1 VPNLARQDQFVV
13 LLEEHK
19 KILFK
24 VASSYCRSSADRD
37 DLVQEMILQLWR
49 SFDRYDDRQRFS
61 TWMYRVSLNV
71 AISFYRREAPRSRA
85 TVPADDSIFDIAAT
99 ATDVVMLDDELRMLQ
114 RFIEQLDELDRALVI
129 LYLDGNRHD
138 TIAEVLGI
146 SESNVGTKISR
157 IKQRIRREW
166 GNHSTKEHTHGAR

>member
-1 VPNLARQDQFVV
+1 MPKRPQQDRFLV

-24 VASSYCRSSADRD
+24 IASLYCRNPGDRD
-37 DLVQEMILQLWR
+37 DLVQEMTLQLWR
-49 SFDRYDDRQRFS
+49 SFGRYDDRQRFS

-71 AISFYRREAPRSRA
+71 AISFYRREARRSRA
-85 TVPADDSIFDIAAT
+85 TVPASDGILDIAARE
-99 ATDVVMLDDELRMLQ
+99 TDSAALDDDLRVLQ
-114 RFIEQLDELDRALVI
+114 GFIQQLDELDRALVI
-129 LYLDGNRHD
+129 LYLDGNRYE

-146 SESNVGTKISR
+146 SESNVGTRIGR

-166 GNHSTKEHTHGAR
+166 ALDRAKEHTHGAG